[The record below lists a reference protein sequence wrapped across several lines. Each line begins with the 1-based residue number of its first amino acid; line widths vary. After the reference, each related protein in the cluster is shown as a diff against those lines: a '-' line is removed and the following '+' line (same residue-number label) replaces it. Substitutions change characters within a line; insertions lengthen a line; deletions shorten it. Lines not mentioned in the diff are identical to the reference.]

1 LNMDSLSVT
10 AGILTIV
17 VAYQDVLSKAKALI
31 STAQPELF
39 AELEIYGEILSEIS
53 NIALQSTELP
63 KSAQMCMR
71 LCQDRIDQVC
81 KQISEG
87 KEKPIKR
94 NWRNHDGLKAELES
108 MRSSIVLLRD
118 IVME

>member
-1 LNMDSLSVT
+1 MDPLSAT
-10 AGILTIV
+10 SGILTIV

-63 KSAQMCMR
+63 TSAQMCMR
-71 LCQDRIDQVC
+71 LCQDRIDQVY
-81 KQISEG
+81 KQISEEE
-87 KEKPIKR
+87 KKPIKR
-94 NWRNHDGLKAELES
+94 IWHDHGGLKAELES